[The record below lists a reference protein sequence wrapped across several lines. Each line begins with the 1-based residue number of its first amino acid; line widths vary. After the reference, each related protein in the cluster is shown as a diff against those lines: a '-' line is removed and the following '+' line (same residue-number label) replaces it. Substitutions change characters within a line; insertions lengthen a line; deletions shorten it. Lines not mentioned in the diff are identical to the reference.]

1 MLSWLIG
8 VAVCVL
14 IWGVIWKKSISLGF
28 GILVGVLGAWL
39 VARLIE
45 PYVTGMEEIPLWLP
59 PLPMATIAVLLIV
72 YGAVVWIRGNEA
84 LPKPKQDDDHHRS
97 A

>member
-1 MLSWLIG
+1 
-8 VAVCVL
+8 
-14 IWGVIWKKSISLGF
+14 
-28 GILVGVLGAWL
+28 